1 MLCENLKCTRANNS
15 IIGLDKKKSKFE
27 YKIDYAMT
35 AVAIR
40 KKIVNYL
47 EIADDKKVKAIYALL
62 EDDIEQRVQISIEQY
77 NKELAEA
84 EAEFANGDFISN
96 TAMKKKIKQW

>member
-1 MLCENLKCTRANNS
+1 
-15 IIGLDKKKSKFE
+15 
-27 YKIDYAMT
+27 MT

-40 KKIVNYL
+40 KKLVDYMQV
-47 EIADDKKVKAIYALL
+47 ADAKKVKAIYALL
-62 EDDIEQRVQISIEQY
+62 EEDIEQEGRINIEQY

-84 EAEFANGDFISN
+84 EAEFTNADYISN